1 MDRTITRHAH
11 RLTQFRPTSLPR
23 TLYKPTS
30 QHLRHR
36 SNDSKNDNQVY
47 PLTGYYADILS
58 SRKTLKEELQETPTQ
73 KVQPQTH
80 TAPTPP
86 PPESL
91 PKTDKEETLQKARI
105 VFGSRLSGPSERKDE
120 ISANSKEIAGISVPP
135 KPKEPDGDD
144 CCMSGCVNCVWDIYR
159 EEFEEWRA
167 KTKEAREKMEAQ
179 RAQRAPQQPQKV
191 DIPAEM
197 ARSMDDDGGGSEALW
212 TEGSNLDEEE
222 MDPFANVPVG
232 MREFMRTEKMLKQKR
247 AEKGSKGGFMDIRST

>member
-1 MDRTITRHAH
+1 MERVVTRHAI
-11 RLTQFRPTSLPR
+11 RLAHPRTPRLPR
-23 TLYKPTS
+23 TLYKPS
-30 QHLRHR
+30 LQHLRHR
-36 SNDSKNDNQVY
+36 SNNTKNDDDQVF

-58 SRKTLKEELQETPTQ
+58 SRQTLKEELQNTPTN

-86 PPESL
+86 PPDSL

-120 ISANSKEIAGISVPP
+120 IEAQSKNIAGVVVPP

-159 EEFEEWRA
+159 EEFEEWSA
-167 KTKEAREKMEAQ
+167 KTKEAKAKIEAQ
-179 RAQRAPQQPQKV
+179 RAQQPQRA
-191 DIPAEM
+191 DIPASL
-197 ARSMDDDGGGSEALW
+197 ASSMDDDGGGSEALW
-212 TEGSNLDEEE
+212 TEGSELNEQE

-247 AEKGSKGGFMDIRST
+247 AAQGSKGGFMDIRSTS

>member
-1 MDRTITRHAH
+1 MERIATRHAI
-11 RLTQFRPTSLPR
+11 RLAQSRPTSLPR
-23 TLYKPTS
+23 TLHKPTS
-30 QHLRHR
+30 QHIRHR
-36 SNDSKNDNQVY
+36 SNDSKDNDQVF

-58 SRKTLKEELQETPTQ
+58 SRRTLKDELKNTPTS
-73 KVQPQTH
+73 KTQPQTH
-80 TAPTPP
+80 TAPSPP
-86 PPESL
+86 PAESL

-120 ISANSKEIAGISVPP
+120 IEANSKEIAGISVPP

-167 KTKEAREKMEAQ
+167 KTKEARAKMEAQ
-179 RAQRAPQQPQKV
+179 RAQQQQQPQKV
-191 DIPAEM
+191 DISASL
-197 ARSMDDDGGGSEALW
+197 ASSMDDDGGGSEALW
-212 TEGSNLDEEE
+212 TEGSEVDEEE
-222 MDPFANVPVG
+222 LDPFANVPVG